1 MALLCSALS
10 NSTHPSFRSH
20 IGANSENLWHLSA
33 DPAQKSKRRC
43 NLTLSSRA
51 ARISSALESAK
62 QVKPWQVPKRD
73 WFPPEFMFGAASA
86 AYQIEGA
93 WNEGGKG
100 PSSWDNFC
108 HSHPD
113 RIMDKSNADVA
124 ANSYYMYKED
134 VRMLKEIGMDSYRFS
149 ISWPRILPKGT
160 LDGGINH
167 EGIQY
172 YNDLLDCLIENGIKP
187 YITLFHWDTPQA
199 LADEYKDFLD
209 RRIVKDYTDYATVC
223 FEHFGDKVKNW
234 FTFNE
239 PHSFCGL
246 GYGTGLHAPGARCSA
261 GMTCVIPEEDALR
274 NPYIVGH
281 NLLLAHAETVD
292 VYNKFYKGDDGQIGM
307 VLDVMAYEPY
317 GNNFLDQQAQ
327 ERAIDF
333 HIGWF
338 LEPMVRGDYPFSMR
352 SLVGD
357 RLPFFTK
364 SEQEKLV
371 SSYDFVGINY
381 YTSRFAKHIDISP
394 EFIPKIN
401 TDDVYSNPEVNDS
414 NGIPIGPDVGMY
426 FIYSYPKG
434 LKNILLRM
442 KEKYGNPPIYITEN
456 GTADMDGW
464 GNPPMTDPLDDPLR
478 IEYLQQHMTAIKE
491 AIDLGRRTLR
501 GHFTWSL
508 IDNFEWSLG
517 YLSRFGIVYIDRNDG
532 CKRIMKKSAKWLKEF
547 NGATKKLNNKILG
560 ASSCCSG
567 VTHGGGTA

>member
-33 DPAQKSKRRC
+33 LPAQKSKRRC

-51 ARISSALESAK
+51 ARISSALESGK
-62 QVKPWQVPKRD
+62 LKPWQIPKRD

-108 HSHPD
+108 HNYPE
-113 RIMDKSNADVA
+113 RIMDGSNGDVA

-149 ISWPRILPKGT
+149 ISWPRILPEGT
-160 LDGGINH
+160 LEGGINH

-199 LADEYKDFLD
+199 LADKYNDFLD

-234 FTFNE
+234 ITFNE

-246 GYGTGLHAPGARCSA
+246 AYGTGLHAPGLCSP
-261 GMTCVIPEEDALR
+261 GMDCAIPQGDALR
-274 NPYIVGH
+274 QPYIVGH

-307 VLDVMAYEPY
+307 VMDVMAYEPY
-317 GNNFLDQQAQ
+317 GNNFVDQQAQ
-327 ERAIDF
+327 ERSIDF

-381 YTSRFAKHIDISP
+381 YTARFSEHIDISP
-394 EFIPKIN
+394 EIIPKLN
-401 TDDVYSNPEVNDS
+401 TDDAYSTPEFNNS
-414 NGIPIGPDVGMY
+414 NGIPIGPDLGMY
-426 FIYSYPKG
+426 WILSYPKG
-434 LKNILLRM
+434 LKDILLLM

-491 AIDLGRRTLR
+491 AIDLGADVR

-508 IDNFEWSLG
+508 IDNFEWSMG

-532 CKRIMKKSAKWLKEF
+532 FKRIMKKSAKWLKEF
-547 NGATKKLNNKILG
+547 NGATKEVNNKIL
-560 ASSCCSG
+560 APARVVVES
-567 VTHGGGTA
+567 